1 MSRDATQVAVG
12 QDVRAY
18 VGATGSTAPTNATS
32 APDAA
37 FKDLGWINEGGLTE
51 GAVLQK
57 SDIKGVNGSTVR
69 SVITSQSKTFKVT
82 LLESKNLNVQ
92 QLYYGSASTY
102 TGATGPVVGTLS
114 VKSKARDLRA
124 FIFDVIDGSDITR
137 LYVPTAEVSSVG
149 DVVYNAQ
156 GQAVG
161 YEVEITA
168 YADTS
173 ALWFKKITNYA
184 IA

>member
-18 VGATGSTAPTNATS
+18 VAATGSTAPTNATT

-37 FKDLGWINEGGLTE
+37 FKDLGWINEDGLTE
-51 GAVLQK
+51 GADLQK

-82 LLESKNLNVQ
+82 FLESKNLTVQ
-92 QLYYGSASTY
+92 QLYYGSSSTY
-102 TGATGPVVGTLS
+102 TGATGPVGTLT

-124 FIFDVIDGSDITR
+124 FVFDVIDGSDITR

-173 ALWFKKITNYA
+173 DVWFKKFTNYA